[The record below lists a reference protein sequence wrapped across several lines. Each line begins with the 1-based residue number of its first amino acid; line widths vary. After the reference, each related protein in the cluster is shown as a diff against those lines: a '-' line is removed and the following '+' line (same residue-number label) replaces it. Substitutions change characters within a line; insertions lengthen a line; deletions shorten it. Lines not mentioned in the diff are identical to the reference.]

1 MVKTLRG
8 KNAVVT
14 GCSRGLGPVI
24 GGALGR
30 EGVNL
35 AVVARSR
42 GPLEEEARKLASR
55 GAKAVAIAADI
66 SDANDRAALLRRAE
80 AALGPIDILVNNAAI
95 EETTRFDR
103 QSPETMARTIETNL
117 IAPMLLIREV
127 LPAMLER
134 GRGHIVNLSSM
145 SGKKGLP
152 YGATYAASKAGIIEW
167 TQAMQFELKGTGVG
181 ASVVVPGFVTDA
193 GKFASYGLRAPRL
206 AGASSPE
213 QVAEAVVRAIRH
225 DLQEVLVNPGPT
237 RLFLALDALSPALG
251 NALYRR
257 MGVVDMLRPLAE
269 SEATNP

>member
-1 MVKTLRG
+1 VKTLRG
-8 KNAVVT
+8 RNAILT
-14 GCSRGLGPVI
+14 GGSRGLGPIV
-24 GGALGR
+24 GGALAR

-35 AVVARSR
+35 VLVARSR
-42 GPLEEEARKLASR
+42 GLLEEEASKLASQ
-55 GAKAVAIAADI
+55 GGQAVAIPADI
-66 SDANDRAALLRRAE
+66 SDPDSRVDLLRRAE

-103 QSPETMARTIETNL
+103 QSPESVVRTIETNL
-117 IAPMLLIREV
+117 IAPMLLIREL

-134 GRGHIVNLSSM
+134 GTGHIVNMASM

-167 TQAMQFELKGTGVG
+167 TQAMRFELEGTGVG

-193 GKFASYGLRAPRL
+193 GKFASYGLQAPRL

-237 RLFLALDALSPALG
+237 RLFLALNALSPALG

-269 SEATNP
+269 SEATNL